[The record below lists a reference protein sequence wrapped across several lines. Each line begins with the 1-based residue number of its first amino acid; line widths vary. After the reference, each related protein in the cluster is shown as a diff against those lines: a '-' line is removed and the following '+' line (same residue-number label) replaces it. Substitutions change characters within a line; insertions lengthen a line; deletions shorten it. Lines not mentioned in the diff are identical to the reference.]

1 MRSTGKRPGIA
12 IPGVLLVQVVPQ
24 STEITKKLTIESFIV
39 TSRISTNLSGQT
51 ALVTGAGRGLGRSIA
66 QSLAAAG
73 AKVACI
79 DVNVE
84 SLADTVAAIRT
95 AGGTAEPIACDV
107 TQSSRVAEVVDEVVK
122 LWGKLDILVNNAGI
136 TRDNVVVRMKD
147 EQWDAVLNINL
158 RGTFLFTRAAARPM
172 MKSRRGRIINI
183 ASVSGLMGNPGQV
196 NYSASKAGVI
206 GLTRTVAKELA
217 SRNVTVNAVAPGFIA
232 TEMTAALGEE
242 ILQEVRK
249 QIPLGH
255 LGDPQ
260 DVADAV
266 LFLASDAA
274 SFITGHVLTV
284 DGGLTA

>member
-1 MRSTGKRPGIA
+1 M
-12 IPGVLLVQVVPQ
+12 
-24 STEITKKLTIESFIV
+24 
-39 TSRISTNLSGQT
+39 TSRISTNLNGQT
-51 ALVTGAGRGLGRSIA
+51 ALVTGAARGLGRCIA

-79 DVNVE
+79 DINVE
-84 SLADTVAAIRT
+84 TLADTVAAIRA

-107 TQSSRVAEVVDEVVK
+107 TQSEQVAKAVDQVVE
-122 LWGKLDILVNNAGI
+122 LWGGLNILVNNAGI
-136 TRDNVVVRMKD
+136 TRDNVIVRMKD
-147 EQWDAVLNINL
+147 EQWDAVININL
-158 RGTFLFTRAAARPM
+158 RGTFLFTRAVARPM
-172 MKSRRGRIINI
+172 MKARGGRIINI

-206 GLTRTVAKELA
+206 GLTRTVARELA

-232 TEMTAALGEE
+232 TDMTAALGED
-242 ILQEVRK
+242 ILAQVRK
-249 QIPLGH
+249 EIPLGR

-284 DGGLTA
+284 DGGLTV